1 MTILDQRI
9 IPALRDL
16 IDEAEKRVTYAAVTC
31 YESDGLDI
39 QVDRKDD
46 RLTAP
51 RANRGFV
58 FTLFNGEFFQ
68 EFATDELELDRLVK
82 FGRAAIAEVTPRT
95 PRYEIPSG
103 PALTTTYQTE
113 EIVPPGKMSLMDKLG
128 LLRQRR
134 DKILA
139 ARQVINAVLSY
150 SERRHTKL
158 FINRSRVIEEKI
170 QRMRHL
176 LVVFISDGHQMK
188 HNYLIRGGTGGLEL
202 IEVSDGEIDEL
213 VAWGRRLL
221 NSQRI
226 EPGFYEVVA
235 APEVTGLIAHEAFG
249 HGVETD
255 MYLKDRARS
264 RSYLGTMIAAPAVNI
279 IDDPTVP
286 RAYGSYFIDDEGEP
300 ARPTYII
307 KNGVFLQGLSDRFS
321 SVVLGLPKTAN
332 GRRESFERKIYA
344 RMSNTFIAAG
354 TMPPREIIAS
364 VERGVYLEKG
374 MSGMEDPKGWGIQ
387 ILVLYGREILNG
399 QLTDRIYSPLGITGY
414 VPDLLKDISMI
425 GSDFKLDSGI
435 CGKGYK
441 EQVPVSAGGP
451 HIRTRVRLG

>member
-1 MTILDQRI
+1 MTTLDQRI

-16 IDEAEKRVTYAAVTC
+16 VEEAEKKVPYAAVTC
-31 YESDGLDI
+31 FESDGVEI

-46 RLTAP
+46 RITAP
-51 RANRGFV
+51 RPNRGFV
-58 FTLFNGEFFQ
+58 FSLFNGEFFQ
-68 EFATDELELDRLVK
+68 EFATDEIELDRLVK
-82 FGRAAIAEVTPRT
+82 FGRAAIAGVTPRP
-95 PRYEIPSG
+95 PRYEISCG
-103 PALTTTYQTE
+103 SALSASYQTD
-113 EIVPPGKMSLMDKLG
+113 EISPPGKMLLMDKLD

-134 DKILA
+134 NKILA
-139 ARQVINAVLSY
+139 AHQVINAVLSY
-150 SERRHTKL
+150 SERRQTKL
-158 FINRSRVIEEKI
+158 FINRCRVIEEKI
-170 QRMRHL
+170 QRMHHI
-176 LVVFISDGHQMK
+176 LVVFISDGQQMK
-188 HNYLIRGGTGGLEL
+188 HNYLIRGGTGGMEL
-202 IEVSDGEIDEL
+202 IEVSEGEIDEL
-213 VAWGRRLL
+213 VAMGRRLL
-221 NSQRI
+221 NSQHI
-226 EPGFYEVVA
+226 EPGFYDVVA

-264 RSYLGTMIAAPAVNI
+264 RSYLGAMIAAPAVNI

-286 RAYGSYFIDDEGEP
+286 RAYGSYFIDDEGEL
-300 ARPTYII
+300 ARPTYIV
-307 KNGVFLQGLSDRFS
+307 KDGVFIQGLSDCFS
-321 SVVLGLPKTAN
+321 SAVLGLPKTAN
-332 GRRESFERKIYA
+332 GRRESFARKIYA

-354 TMPPREIIAS
+354 TVPPREIIAS

-399 QLTDRIYSPLGITGY
+399 QLTDRIYSPLGVTGY
-414 VPDLLKDISMI
+414 VPDLLKDISLI
-425 GSDFKLDSGI
+425 GSDFKLDGGI